1 MRLLID
7 TTAINVGKRPLTGIP
22 RVVHNYLK
30 FGYSFG
36 AEQGIEVLPVC
47 MVDGTLVLQR
57 ASDLFPAPPGHG
69 LGRRRRGTRALLLL
83 GAFGTAFGLA
93 HVPYG
98 LAWVAL
104 FLRPPAGPGSRT
116 RRATRALSGALHSL
130 KAPARYFWS
139 AYMRQATVSP
149 QPQDVF
155 FAPAYW
161 HDIDPAVL
169 RGVADKM
176 AASFVLVHDII
187 PVTHPQYYHAPW
199 RDEFRENVGAA
210 LTSFSAVLAIS
221 NATAQSIRHCYPA
234 QSARA
239 VLTVAHNG
247 YEPLPT
253 GGAVRDALARVFG
266 DGPAPW
272 LMVGTI
278 EPKKGH
284 LDVLHALRALKSKG
298 LAARRLIVLGRKGWM
313 YDAIVAELRKAEA
326 EGLAVWSDD
335 ATDAE
340 LAFAYRNAHLLI
352 QSSQDEGFGLPM
364 VEAASNGCP
373 VVARRSPI
381 SQEVLGDCGLY
392 FDTVEELG
400 AILAEMETAG
410 AFEAQRAV
418 MQKFDWPAW
427 QEVVP
432 AVFQALL
439 DHARGHPLPP
449 TIQPRR

>member
-30 FGYSFG
+30 FGYRFG

-47 MVDGTLVLQR
+47 MVDGALVLQR
-57 ASDLFPAPPGHG
+57 ASDLFPAPAG
-69 LGRRRRGTRALLLL
+69 LALAARRRRPRALLLL
-83 GAFGTAFGLA
+83 GAFGVAFGLA

-98 LAWVAL
+98 LAWIAL
-104 FLRPPAGPGSRT
+104 FLRPPSGQGSRT

-139 AYMRQATVSP
+139 AYMRQATVYP

-161 HDIDPAVL
+161 HDIDPEVL
-169 RGVADKM
+169 RGVVGKM

-210 LTSFSAVLAIS
+210 LTGFSAVLAIS
-221 NATAQSIRHCYPA
+221 NATAQSIRQYYPA
-234 QSARA
+234 QSAQA
-239 VLTVAHNG
+239 VLSVAHNG

-253 GGAVRDALARVFG
+253 SGAVRDTLAQVFR

-284 LDVLHALRALKSKG
+284 LDVLQALRALKAKG
-298 LAARRLIVLGRKGWM
+298 LGARRLVVLGRKGWM
-313 YDAIVAELRKAEA
+313 YDAIVTELRKAEA
-326 EGLAVWSDD
+326 EGLVVWSDD

-340 LAFAYRNAHLLI
+340 LAFAYRHAHLLI

-364 VEAASNGCP
+364 VEAASNACP

-381 SQEVLGDCGLY
+381 SQEILGACGLY
-392 FDTVEELG
+392 FETVEELG
-400 AILAEMETAG
+400 AILADMEMAG
-410 AFEAQRAV
+410 AYAGQRAV
-418 MQKFDWPAW
+418 MQGFDWPAW
-427 QEVVP
+427 QDVVP
-432 AVFQALL
+432 AVFQALV
-439 DHARGHPLPP
+439 DHARGQPLPP